1 MSSKVRLLIVDNS
14 KDFVWLLVRY
24 LSKCADIE
32 IVGVAYDGEQAI
44 QMVKQI
50 KPDVLL
56 LDIIMP
62 NMNGFMVLSE
72 IWDNKDFKIIAMSA
86 LSSERMIE
94 NAMGF
99 GVAGYLI
106 KPFNLNDLYSE
117 IKRCA
122 QVAFDSDP

>member
-1 MSSKVRLLIVDNS
+1 MNPKVRILIVDNS

-24 LSKCADIE
+24 LYKCPDIE

-44 QMVKQI
+44 HMVKQI

-62 NMNGFMVLSE
+62 KMDGFMVLSE
-72 IWDNKDFKIIAMSA
+72 IWKIKDLKVITMSV

-99 GVAGYLI
+99 GVASYLI

-122 QVAFDSDP
+122 E